1 MAEPERTTSFAKSV
15 EGLHKEESAL
25 DRARSLRDQFTH
37 AQEQNNE
44 KQKPREAEKPQGETE
59 KSGSAMV
66 KDDAPVLRPT
76 PNGPM
81 RQMADRQASAANV
94 VEGAHGLRAK
104 TSASPADARRVQG
117 ATAAVPRSRQRP
129 RALDTCHHLAVGQI
143 LQGLAACRKSTVTG
157 LAVQRQ
163 RLRSILYRCI
173 HDSGLA
179 ARRGIA
185 PPASLLVKIAVECI
199 STLFDV
205 VLLSGFALF
214 WAAPGWSFSNFVGS
228 KSRCSNS

>member
-44 KQKPREAEKPQGETE
+44 KQKPREAEKPQG
-59 KSGSAMV
+59 KPRSQARRWSGT
-66 KDDAPVLRPT
+66 DAPVLRPT

-81 RQMADRQASAANV
+81 RQMADRQASAAKLSKERNDS
-94 VEGAHGLRAK
+94 RAK

-117 ATAAVPRSRQRP
+117 AAAAVPRSRQRP
-129 RALDTCHHLAVGQI
+129 RAVDFHFRASVQAFLASGQI
-143 LQGLAACRKSTVTG
+143 LQGLAACRNSAITG

-179 ARRGIA
+179 ARCGNA
-185 PPASLLVKIAVECI
+185 PPAPLLVKIAVECI
-199 STLFDV
+199 STLFDI
-205 VLLSGFALF
+205 FLF
-214 WAAPGWSFSNFVGS
+214 QQL
-228 KSRCSNS
+228 